1 MGLLGEEIAVTVG
14 TIGEGRNRPE
24 VKSMR
29 TVCALI
35 FLCGIVIMNIQA
47 QTLSKSMK
55 DKEHYSVTLRGQVE
69 SVEISQPPPSGVSI
83 IVKLKLEIINDGVK
97 PLIFLKENSPVLVG
111 YALTKDDAKT
121 FPEDR
126 LAFSYTG
133 PGVDTSPKWAVLR
146 QSLDQPSPPPDK
158 FRILMPNET
167 WPFNDTARIVLS
179 TEAENKN
186 IFPKNASWEAIQKLS
201 PVWLQVI
208 YQAWPLN
215 IEPPSRARTNRDRTK
230 LTFGHKLQRQWDRYG
245 RLWLDG
251 LLSTPIKLNLRDSS
265 Q

>member
-1 MGLLGEEIAVTVG
+1 
-14 TIGEGRNRPE
+14 
-24 VKSMR
+24 MR
-29 TVCALI
+29 IICALI

-69 SVEISQPPPSGVSI
+69 SVEISQSPPSSVSI

-97 PLIFLKENSPVLVG
+97 PLIFLKENSPILVG
-111 YALTKDDAKT
+111 YALTKDSDKT

-133 PGVDTSPKWAVLR
+133 PGVDTSPKWAALR
-146 QSLDQPSPPPDK
+146 QSLDQSSPPPDK
-158 FRILMPNET
+158 VRIVVPNET
-167 WPFNDTARIVLS
+167 WQFNDTVRIFLS
-179 TEAENKN
+179 TEVGNKSV
-186 IFPKNASWEAIQKLS
+186 FPKNASWEAIQKLS
-201 PVWLQVI
+201 PVWLHVI
-208 YQAWPLN
+208 YQVWPLN
-215 IEPPSRARTNRDRTK
+215 LEPSSRDQAK
-230 LTFGHKLQRQWDRYG
+230 LKFGYKLQRRWDRYG

-251 LLSTPIKLNLRDSS
+251 LLSIPIKLNLRNSN